1 VPEPYLCRSFA
12 GIENPI
18 SSYSTTVKPL
28 MLAKFKL
35 KNIKMRE
42 RKKKPTKKKSEQ
54 SQNNTPSASL
64 LAQQDKQ
71 TQQGNAIRFMSDR
84 TQRVACQK
92 DSGTHFWH

>member
-42 RKKKPTKKKSEQ
+42 RKKKANKKEKRAKPEQ
-54 SQNNTPSASL
+54 H
-64 LAQQDKQ
+64 
-71 TQQGNAIRFMSDR
+71 AISIS
-84 TQRVACQK
+84 T
-92 DSGTHFWH
+92 GTAG